1 MNKPQKKVTIELTPA
16 SLASLQ
22 WLLLLL
28 VSDNFTPE
36 EKIVACIEGLPQ
48 IQALLD
54 SLPEPEKG
62 PWLQPKLWQPERKSS
77 TKPR

>member
-36 EKIVACIEGLPQ
+36 EKIVACIECLPQ

-62 PWLQPKLWQPERKSS
+62 PWLPPKLWHPERKAS
-77 TKPR
+77 TKTI